1 MKLKHTFRHLDVSS
15 SLSDYSQLRILEI
28 SRFLLKDGQGSAH
41 YSKSQSQFCVE
52 ITINTPHKY
61 FKASAEGDDIYAA
74 VDEVIAKL
82 GRQLL
87 KTKKAIKNHK
97 RPELS
102 RRGRLNQLNGQLEFA
117 PRLKKVA

>member
-41 YSKSQSQFCVE
+41 YSKNQHHFCVE

-61 FKASAEGDDIYAA
+61 FKASAESDDIYAA
-74 VDEVIAKL
+74 VDEVVAKL

-117 PRLKKVA
+117 PRLKKAA

>member
-15 SLSDYSQLRILEI
+15 SLSEYSQLRLSEI

-41 YSKSQSQFCVE
+41 YSKSQHNFCVE

-61 FKASAEGDDIYAA
+61 FKASSESNDIYAA
-74 VDEVIAKL
+74 VDDVIAKL
-82 GRQLL
+82 SRQLL
-87 KTKKAIKNHK
+87 KIKKAIKNHK

-117 PRLKKVA
+117 PRLKKAA